1 MKLNPSKDLDYNILE
16 EGIYLYKINDDITTY
31 DIRMKAPNKEQVL
44 TNSAI
49 HTLEHIINTYL
60 KTVEFADNIIFFGPM
75 GSRTGFYL
83 LTKNLSDKYSVEL
96 IKDAFNYVLD
106 FWGRIPN
113 ASPNECGNCL
123 EHNLPQAKEEAKHF
137 LNVIKDWTKDDLAY
151 PVAPVEDDEETTDN
165 PVD

>member
-1 MKLNPSKDLDYNILE
+1 MKLNPSEDLDYNILE

-83 LTKNLSDKYSVEL
+83 LARNLSSENA
-96 IKDAFNYVLD
+96 IKLVRDSFKFISEFNGD
-106 FWGRIPN
+106 IPG
-113 ASPNECGNCL
+113 ATEAECGNYL
-123 EHNLPQAKEEAKHF
+123 EHDLESAKKDVLPLLKKLENYTPEMLDYSWHSAEK
-137 LNVIKDWTKDDLAY
+137 L
-151 PVAPVEDDEETTDN
+151 
-165 PVD
+165 